1 MENKGKQYTYKL
13 QRVKRDKPLI
23 MKEGTDDEYVIEYK
37 PLIKSVMS
45 GDAIKCN
52 LSNNA
57 KPGQT
62 LSWRKK
68 RTAKWHHS
76 KQCQKEAK
84 PKRSKRVT
92 STKPVRRS
100 KRLAAKPIANTN

>member
-1 MENKGKQYTYKL
+1 
-13 QRVKRDKPLI
+13 

-45 GDAIKCN
+45 GNAIKCN
-52 LSNNA
+52 LNNNA

-62 LSWRKK
+62 RGRAKK
-68 RTAKWHHS
+68 RTAK
-76 KQCQKEAK
+76 KTRITANNVRRMEAK
-84 PKRSKRVT
+84 PRRSRRVN

-100 KRLAAKPIANTN
+100 KRLAAKRNSNN